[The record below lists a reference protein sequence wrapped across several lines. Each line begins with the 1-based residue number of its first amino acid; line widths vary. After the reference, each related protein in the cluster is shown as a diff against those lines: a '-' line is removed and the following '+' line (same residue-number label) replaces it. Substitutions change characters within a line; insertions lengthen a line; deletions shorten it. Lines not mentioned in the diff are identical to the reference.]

1 MSTQSNGR
9 QALSAI
15 MGTVQTTA
23 HTVSNTIGAVNQSVG
38 MLNKLV
44 SDAAERQTVRST
56 LDNAIFVKT
65 LHQEKAKELTESRIG
80 VKKFMAQSQEHASM
94 YESAF
99 NELASILNPTVANAP

>member
-23 HTVSNTIGAVNQSVG
+23 HTVSNTIGAVNQAVG
-38 MLNKLV
+38 MLNKSV
-44 SDAAERQTVRST
+44 SDAAERQTVSST
-56 LDNAIFVKT
+56 LNNAIFVKT

-80 VKKFMAQSQEHASM
+80 VKKYMSQSEDHRTM
-94 YESAF
+94 YESSF
-99 NELASILNPTVANAP
+99 NELAAILNPPETKAA